1 MDPAAESELMFTHLC
16 CVFRWATTVAG
27 YRNPDSPSGR
37 PERSRLPAGIPRA
50 NGRQRGIP
58 TRMAVNGARA

>member
-1 MDPAAESELMFTHLC
+1 MKDPAAESELMFTHLC

-37 PERSRLPAGIPRA
+37 PERSRLSHALTVGSA
-50 NGRQRGIP
+50 AYLLGWQ
-58 TRMAVNGARA
+58 